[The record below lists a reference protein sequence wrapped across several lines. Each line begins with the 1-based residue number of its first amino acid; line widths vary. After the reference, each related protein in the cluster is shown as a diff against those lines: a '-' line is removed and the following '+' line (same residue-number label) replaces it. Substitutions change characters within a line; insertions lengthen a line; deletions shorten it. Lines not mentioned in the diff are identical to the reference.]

1 MNIKRAFL
9 ATMLV
14 LLTLGSAACSSQPAV
29 YAEGDQK
36 DQAVAAADPAAEDI
50 LNGMQ
55 KSDYEL
61 FHKDFDDT
69 MLKSLTEDSF
79 NKMVA
84 QFSAYGAFK
93 SKELI
98 NVQVV
103 STYYRVNYK
112 LTYEN
117 KVLTMG
123 VVIPQSGDAKVS
135 GLWFK

>member
-9 ATMLV
+9 AMMLV
-14 LLTLGSAACSSQPAV
+14 LLTLGSAACSSQAVV
-29 YAEGDQK
+29 YADGDQK
-36 DQAVAAADPAAEDI
+36 DQAVAAADPAADDI

-69 MLKSLTEDSF
+69 MLKGIPEDSF
-79 NKMVA
+79 NKMVT
-84 QFSAYGAFK
+84 QFSTYGAFK

-98 NVQVV
+98 NVMIT

-123 VVIPQSGDAKVS
+123 VVIPQSGDVKVS